1 MYLSNLKIEN
11 FRAFGSEAAGTSLDL
26 TLSQGLNLLVGEND
40 AGKTAVIDAIR
51 HLLWTTSQD
60 FHRLTEDDFHVAGD
74 ERAQDMK
81 ITARFEGL
89 SLLQRAAF
97 LEYLTIVD
105 GTEPSLS
112 ISLLARRQD
121 GAGGQKGRASV
132 FFRAGADAKGP
143 PVEGAL
149 REFLRCTY
157 LKPLRDAE
165 GELTAGKSSR
175 LSQILKAHPDFA
187 EQATSDWS
195 AEAPTISPTTLVGIM
210 KQAEYLIR
218 SNTVIQAVHT
228 NINSQFLEDLSL
240 GTEIL
245 TAAISVARSAD
256 LQQILEKLELA
267 LESKAGVGLPTRRG
281 LGLNNVL
288 FMATELLLLGASDGM
303 PLLLIEEPEAH
314 LHPQMQLRLMEML
327 EARAA
332 PLASPPPV
340 VEGDAQAG
348 GGSEQSAP
356 LPPSP
361 PPSERVQVILTTHS
375 PTLASK
381 ADVETLTLIT
391 QHQAFSLAATC
402 TRLDASD
409 YAFLRRFLDAT
420 KANLFFAKAVVV
432 VEGDGENIII
442 PALAKA
448 LRRSFSKYGVSVVSV
463 GHRGLFRYS
472 RIFQRK
478 DEREIPIRV
487 ACVADRDVPPSEARD
502 YVPLPAKP
510 KDGEPAAKKF
520 ADEFTAEELAGFSDK
535 LRERDG
541 GPVQTFVS
549 PSWTLE
555 HDMALD
561 PAFRPL
567 VHRAIR
573 LARRAKNSGA
583 PLTKETVAQVRTKA
597 DEELAAWTTAS
608 LSPAQ
613 IAAKIYEPLFGKYAS
628 KAETAQ
634 YLADEL
640 EHEKLTPAVLAARLP
655 AYLVRAIEYVTAPID
670 VEEAI

>member
-40 AGKTAVIDAIR
+40 AGKTAVVDAIR

-60 FHRLTEDDFHVAGD
+60 FHRLTEDDFHVEGD

-97 LEYLTIVD
+97 LEYLTIAE
-105 GTEPSLS
+105 GAEPSLS

-121 GAGGQKGRASV
+121 GAVGQKGRASV

-143 PVEGAL
+143 PIEGAL

-175 LSQILKAHPDFA
+175 LSQILKSHPDFA
-187 EQATSDWS
+187 EQAKSDWS

-210 KQAEYLIR
+210 KQAEHLIR
-218 SNTVIQAVHT
+218 SNTVVQAVHT

-267 LESKAGVGLPTRRG
+267 LDSKSGVGLPTRRG

-327 EARAA
+327 ETRAA
-332 PLASPPPV
+332 PPALNPPSLEGDPQAEADAEPNATLPPP
-340 VEGDAQAG
+340 
-348 GGSEQSAP
+348 P
-356 LPPSP
+356 
-361 PPSERVQVILTTHS
+361 ERVQVIVTTHS

-402 TRLDASD
+402 TQLDASD

-432 VEGDGENIII
+432 VEGDGENIIL

-448 LRRSFSKYGVSVVSV
+448 LGRSFSKYGVSVVSV

-472 RIFQRK
+472 RIFQRN
-478 DEREIPIRV
+478 DERKIPIRV
-487 ACVADRDVPPSEARD
+487 ACVADRDVPPAAARD
-502 YVPLPAKP
+502 YVPLPATP
-510 KDGEPAAKKF
+510 EDGKLAAKKF
-520 ADEFTAEELAGFSDK
+520 ADEFSPQELAEIEAGLK
-535 LRERDG
+535 ERDG
-541 GPVQTFVS
+541 EPVVTFVS

-555 HDMALD
+555 HDLALGGL
-561 PAFRPL
+561 RQL

-583 PLTKETVAQVRTKA
+583 PLTKEVVVQVRTKA
-597 DEELAAWTTAS
+597 DEELAAWIAEN
-608 LSPAQ
+608 LSAAQ
-613 IAAKIYEPLFGKYAS
+613 IAAKIYHPLFLKWAS

-640 EHEKLTPAVLAARLP
+640 ERSNLSPMELVARLP
-655 AYLVRAIEYVTAPID
+655 AYLVKAIEYVTAPFEI
-670 VEEAI
+670 EEAV

>member
-1 MYLSNLKIEN
+1 MYLSNLRIEN

-40 AGKTAVIDAIR
+40 AGKTAVVDAIR

-60 FHRLTEDDFHVAGD
+60 FHRLTEDDFHVDGD
-74 ERAQDMK
+74 RRAQDMK

-97 LEYLTIVD
+97 LEYLTIAD
-105 GTEPSLS
+105 SAEPTLS

-121 GAGGQKGRASV
+121 GAAGQKGRASV

-175 LSQILKAHPDFA
+175 LSQILKSHPDFA
-187 EQATSDWS
+187 AQATSDWS
-195 AEAPTISPTTLVGIM
+195 ADAPTISPTTLVGIM
-210 KQAEYLIR
+210 KQAEHLIR
-218 SNTVIQAVHT
+218 SNTVVQAVHT

-267 LESKAGVGLPTRRG
+267 LDSKAGVGLPTRRG

-327 EARAA
+327 ETRAA
-332 PLASPPPV
+332 LLASPPSSVQDDPQS
-340 VEGDAQAG
+340 EGNAKPRA
-348 GGSEQSAP
+348 A
-356 LPPSP
+356 LPPP
-361 PPSERVQVILTTHS
+361 PERVQVIVTTHS

-402 TRLDASD
+402 TQLDASD

-432 VEGDGENIII
+432 VEGDGENIIL

-448 LRRSFSKYGVSVVSV
+448 LGRSFSKYGVSVVSV

-472 RIFQRK
+472 RIFQRH
-478 DEREIPIRV
+478 DERKIPIRI
-487 ACVADRDVPPSEARD
+487 ACVADRDVPPAEAKA
-502 YVPLPAKP
+502 YVPLPSPP
-510 KDGEPAAKKF
+510 KEGREATRKF
-520 ADEFTAEELAGFSDK
+520 ADEFSLEELKGFSDK

-555 HDMALD
+555 HDMALK
-561 PAFRPL
+561 PALRPL
-567 VHRAIR
+567 VHRAVR

-583 PLTKETVAQVRTKA
+583 PLTKEAVVQVRTKA
-597 DEELAAWTTAS
+597 DADLAAWTAEN
-608 LSPAQ
+608 LSHEQ
-613 IAAKIYEPLFGKYAS
+613 IAVRIYEPLFDKKAS

-634 YLADEL
+634 YLADKLERANLSPTEL
-640 EHEKLTPAVLAARLP
+640 IAGLP
-655 AYLVRAIEYVTAPID
+655 AYLVRAIEYVTVPVDID
-670 VEEAI
+670 EAI

>member
-11 FRAFGSEAAGTSLDL
+11 FRAFGSAAAGTSLDL
-26 TLSQGLNLLVGEND
+26 ALSPGLNLLVGEND
-40 AGKTAVIDAIR
+40 AGKTAVVDAIR

-60 FHRLTEDDFHVAGD
+60 FHRLTEDDFHVTGD
-74 ERAQDMK
+74 QRAQDMK

-89 SLLQRAAF
+89 SLLQRASF
-97 LEYLTIVD
+97 LEYLTITD
-105 GTEPSLS
+105 GAEPSLS

-165 GELTAGKSSR
+165 GELSAGKSSR
-175 LSQILKAHPDFA
+175 LSQILKSHPDFA
-187 EQATSDWS
+187 KQAKSDWS
-195 AEAPTISPTTLVGIM
+195 IEAPTIPPTTLVGIM
-210 KQAEYLIR
+210 KQAEHLIR
-218 SNTVIQAVHT
+218 SNTVVQAVHT

-267 LESKAGVGLPTRRG
+267 LDSKAGVGLPTRRG

-327 EARAA
+327 ATRAA
-332 PLASPPPV
+332 
-340 VEGDAQAG
+340 
-348 GGSEQSAP
+348 
-356 LPPSP
+356 LPAP
-361 PPSERVQVILTTHS
+361 PPSSSEDDLEPDVALPPPPERVQVIVTTHS

-381 ADVETLTLIT
+381 ADVEALTLIT
-391 QHQAFSLAATC
+391 QHQAFSLAGTC
-402 TRLDASD
+402 TQLDASD

-432 VEGDGENIII
+432 VEGDGENIIL

-448 LRRSFSKYGVSVVSV
+448 LGRSFSKYGVSVVSV

-472 RIFQRK
+472 RIFQRNDDRK
-478 DEREIPIRV
+478 IPIRV
-487 ACVADRDVPPSEARD
+487 ACVADRDVPPAEVRE
-502 YVPLPAKP
+502 YVPAPPPP
-510 KDGEPAAKKF
+510 KKGTEAARKF
-520 ADEFTAEELAGFSDK
+520 ADEFSAEELTAFSDK
-535 LRERDG
+535 LRERDAE
-541 GPVQTFVS
+541 PVQTFVS

-555 HDMALD
+555 HDMALNSGL
-561 PAFRPL
+561 RPL
-567 VHRAIR
+567 LYRAVR
-573 LARRAKNSGA
+573 LARRAKSSG
-583 PLTKETVAQVRTKA
+583 PLSTTVVATVRDLA
-597 DEELAAWTTAS
+597 DKELAAWMSAG
-608 LSPAQ
+608 LSKEH
-613 IAAKIYEPLFGKYAS
+613 IAAKIYQALFDKKAS

-634 YLADEL
+634 YFADEL
-640 EHEKLTPAVLAARLP
+640 ERASLSPTELVARLP
-655 AYLVRAIEYVTAPID
+655 AYLVKAIEYVTAPID
-670 VEEAI
+670 EVI

>member
-11 FRAFGSEAAGTSLDL
+11 FRAFGSEAAGRSLDL

-40 AGKTAVIDAIR
+40 AGKTAIVDAIR

-60 FHRLTEDDFHVAGD
+60 FHRLTEDDFHVDGD
-74 ERAQDMK
+74 QRAQDMK

-97 LEYLTIVD
+97 LEYLTIAD
-105 GTEPSLS
+105 HIEPSLS

-121 GAGGQKGRASV
+121 GARGQKGRANV

-175 LSQILKAHPDFA
+175 LSQILKSHPDFA
-187 EQATSDWS
+187 EQAKSDWS
-195 AEAPTISPTTLVGIM
+195 AETPSISPTTLVGIM
-210 KQAEYLIR
+210 KQAEHLIR
-218 SNTVIQAVHT
+218 SNTVVQAVHT
-228 NINSQFLEDLSL
+228 EINSQFLADLSL

-267 LESKAGVGLPTRRG
+267 LDSKAGVGLPTRRG

-327 EARAA
+327 ETRAA
-332 PLASPPPV
+332 PPTPRPSLSEDDPKP
-340 VEGDAQAG
+340 DAA
-348 GGSEQSAP
+348 
-356 LPPSP
+356 LP
-361 PPSERVQVILTTHS
+361 PPSERVQIVVTTHS

-402 TRLDASD
+402 TELDATD

-432 VEGDGENIII
+432 VEGDGENIIL

-448 LRRSFSKYGVSVVSV
+448 LGRPFAKFGVSVVSV

-472 RIFQRK
+472 RIFQRR
-478 DEREIPIRV
+478 DARHIPVPV
-487 ACVADRDVPPSEARD
+487 ACVADRDVPPAAARD
-502 YVPLPAKP
+502 YVPPPTPPKEGRLPT
-510 KDGEPAAKKF
+510 KKF
-520 ADEFTAEELAGFSDK
+520 ADEFSPDELTAVESK

-541 GPVQTFVS
+541 DPVRTFVS

-555 HDMALD
+555 HDMALGGL
-561 PAFRPL
+561 RPL
-567 VHRAIR
+567 INRAVR

-583 PLTKETVAQVRTKA
+583 PLTKEVVTEVRDKA
-597 DEELAAWTTAS
+597 DKELAAWIAEGFS
-608 LSPAQ
+608 NAQ
-613 IAAKIYEPLFGKYAS
+613 IAAKIYESLFDKLAS

-640 EHEKLTPAVLAARLP
+640 ERANLSPSELVARMP
-655 AYLVRAIEYVTAPID
+655 AYLVNAIEYVTATID
-670 VEEAI
+670 VDEAT

>member
-40 AGKTAVIDAIR
+40 AGKTAVVDAIR

-60 FHRLTEDDFHVAGD
+60 FHRLTEDDFHVDGD
-74 ERAQDMK
+74 QRVQDMK

-97 LEYLTIVD
+97 LEYLTIAD
-105 GTEPSLS
+105 GAEPSLS

-121 GAGGQKGRASV
+121 GAGGQKSRASV

-175 LSQILKAHPDFA
+175 LSQILKSHPDFA
-187 EQATSDWS
+187 EQAKSDWS

-210 KQAEYLIR
+210 KQAEHLIR
-218 SNTVIQAVHT
+218 SNTVVQAVHS

-267 LESKAGVGLPTRRG
+267 LDSKAGVGLPTRRG

-327 EARAA
+327 ETRAA
-332 PLASPPPV
+332 PRASPPPSL
-340 VEGDAQAG
+340 EDPQPKAEA
-348 GGSEQSAP
+348 EPSAT
-356 LPPSP
+356 LPPP
-361 PPSERVQVILTTHS
+361 PERVQVIVTTHS

-391 QHQAFSLAATC
+391 QHKAFSLAATC
-402 TRLDASD
+402 TQLDASD
-409 YAFLRRFLDAT
+409 YTFLRRFLDAT

-432 VEGDGENIII
+432 VEGDGENIIL

-448 LRRSFSKYGVSVVSV
+448 LGRSFSKYGVSVVSV

-472 RIFQRK
+472 RIFQRN
-478 DEREIPIRV
+478 DERKIPIRV
-487 ACVADRDVPPSEARD
+487 ACVADRDVPPAAARG
-502 YVPLPAKP
+502 YVPLPAAP
-510 KDGEPAAKKF
+510 KDGKQAAKKF
-520 ADEFTAEELAGFSDK
+520 ADEFSPQELAEIEAGLK
-535 LRERDG
+535 KRDG
-541 GPVQTFVS
+541 EPVVTFVS

-555 HDMALD
+555 HDLALGGL
-561 PAFRPL
+561 RPL
-567 VHRAIR
+567 MHRAIR

-583 PLTKETVAQVRTKA
+583 PLTKEVVAQVRTKA
-597 DEELAAWTTAS
+597 DEELAAWIADS
-608 LSPAQ
+608 LSGAQ
-613 IAAKIYEPLFGKYAS
+613 IAAKIYHPLFEKWAS

-634 YLADEL
+634 YFADEL
-640 EHEKLTPAVLAARLP
+640 ERSTLSPTELVARLP
-655 AYLVRAIEYVTAPID
+655 AYLVKAIEYVTAPFDI
-670 VEEAI
+670 EEAV

>member
-40 AGKTAVIDAIR
+40 AGKTAVVDAIR

-60 FHRLTEDDFHVAGD
+60 FHRLTEDDFHVEGD
-74 ERAQDMK
+74 ERARDMK
-81 ITARFEGL
+81 ITAVFEGL

-97 LEYLTIVD
+97 LEYLTIAD
-105 GTEPSLS
+105 GAEPSLS

-121 GAGGQKGRASV
+121 RAGGQKGRASV

-165 GELTAGKSSR
+165 GELSAGRSSR
-175 LSQILKAHPDFA
+175 LSQILKSHPDFS
-187 EQATSDWS
+187 EQAKSDWS

-210 KQAEYLIR
+210 KQAEHLIR
-218 SNTVIQAVHT
+218 SNSVVQAVHT

-267 LESKAGVGLPTRRG
+267 LDPKAGVGLPTRRG

-332 PLASPPPV
+332 PPALPPPSL
-340 VEGDAQAG
+340 EGDPQ
-348 GGSEQSAP
+348 SEAHAEPSAT

-361 PPSERVQVILTTHS
+361 LPSERVQVIVTTHS

-402 TRLDASD
+402 TQLDASD
-409 YAFLRRFLDAT
+409 YSFLRRFLDAT
-420 KANLFFAKAVVV
+420 KANLFFSKAVVV
-432 VEGDGENIII
+432 VEGDGENIIL

-448 LRRSFSKYGVSVVSV
+448 LGRSFSKYGVSVVSV

-472 RIFQRK
+472 RIFQRN
-478 DEREIPIRV
+478 DERKVPIRV
-487 ACVADRDVPPSEARD
+487 ACVADRDVPPAEAKA
-502 YVPLPAKP
+502 YVPPPPPP
-510 KDGEPAAKKF
+510 KEGKEATRKF
-520 ADEFTAEELAGFSDK
+520 ADEFSLEELQGFSDK

-541 GPVQTFVS
+541 EPVQTFVS

-573 LARRAKNSGA
+573 LARRAKNSGV
-583 PLTKETVAQVRTKA
+583 PLSNQAVAQVRTKA
-597 DEELAAWTTAS
+597 DGDLAAWTTED
-608 LSPAQ
+608 LSHAQ
-613 IAAKIYEPLFGKYAS
+613 IAAKIYEPLFDKKAS

-640 EHEKLTPAVLAARLP
+640 ERANLSPTELVARLP
-655 AYLVRAIEYVTAPID
+655 AYLVSAIEYVTAPVDI
-670 VEEAI
+670 EEAI